1 MADER
6 IHILGFAGSLR
17 KASCNAGLLRAAQD
31 VMPANMEMEIFSL
44 ANIPLYNGDLE
55 SNPPAAVVE
64 FKKKIAAKDALLI
77 AIPEY
82 NYSIAGV
89 LKNAID
95 WASRPV
101 KDSPLNGKPFAMMGA
116 GGGLGTARAQY
127 HFRQLA
133 VFTNMLTFNK
143 PEVFVP
149 NAVEKFD
156 KDGNLK
162 DDSVKERIKLL
173 LESLEVWTKRFKLK
187 VG

>member
-1 MADER
+1 MTEKKIR
-6 IHILGFAGSLR
+6 LLGFAGSLR
-17 KASCNAGLLRAAQD
+17 KASCNTGLLRAAQE
-31 VMPANMEMEIFSL
+31 VMPANMEMEIYSL

-55 SNPPAAVVE
+55 AAPPAAVAD
-64 FKKKIAAKDALLI
+64 FKKKIAAADALLI
-77 AIPEY
+77 SVTEY

-116 GGGLGTARAQY
+116 GGAMGTARAQY
-127 HFRQLA
+127 HLRQLA
-133 VFTNMLTFNK
+133 VYTNMFTFNK

-149 NAVEKFD
+149 NSIEKFD

-173 LESLEVWTKRFKLK
+173 LETLADWTKRFQASIS
-187 VG
+187 

>member
-1 MADER
+1 MTAEK
-6 IHILGFAGSLR
+6 IHLLGFAGSLR
-17 KASCNAGLLRAAQD
+17 KASCNAGLLRAAQE

-55 SNPPAAVVE
+55 SNPPASVIE
-64 FKKKIAAKDALLI
+64 FKKKITGADALLI
-77 AIPEY
+77 AVPEY

-101 KDSPLNGKPFAMMGA
+101 KDSPLNEKPFAMMGA

-133 VFTNMLTFNK
+133 VYTNMHTFNK
-143 PEVFVP
+143 PELLVP
-149 NAVEKFD
+149 NTAEKFD
-156 KDGNLK
+156 RNGNLK
-162 DDSVKERIKLL
+162 DELVKERIKVL
-173 LESLEVWTKRFKLK
+173 LETLAVWTKRFQIK
-187 VG
+187 VD

>member
-1 MADER
+1 MSKVK
-6 IHILGFAGSLR
+6 IHLLGFAGSLR
-17 KASCNAGLLRAAQD
+17 KASCNAGLLRAAQE
-31 VMPANMEMEIFSL
+31 VMPANMELEIYSL
-44 ANIPLYNGDLE
+44 VNIPLYNGDLE

-64 FKKKIAAKDALLI
+64 FKKKIAEADALLI
-77 AIPEY
+77 AVPEY
-82 NYSIAGV
+82 NYSISGV

-116 GGGLGTARAQY
+116 GVGLGTARAQY

-133 VFTNMLTFNK
+133 VFTNMITFNK
-143 PEVFVP
+143 PELFVQ

-156 KDGNLK
+156 QNGNLK

-173 LESLEVWTKRFKLK
+173 LETLSVWTKRFQLK
-187 VG
+187 VE

>member
-1 MADER
+1 MSKDK
-6 IHILGFAGSLR
+6 IHLLGFAGSLR
-17 KASCNAGLLRAAQD
+17 KASFNAGLLRAAQE

-64 FKKKIAAKDALLI
+64 FKKKIAGADALLI
-77 AIPEY
+77 AVPEY
-82 NYSIAGV
+82 NYSVAGV
-89 LKNAID
+89 LKNAMD

-101 KDSPLNGKPFAMMGA
+101 KESPLNGKPFAMMGA

-133 VFTNMLTFNK
+133 VFTNMFTFNK
-143 PEVFVP
+143 PELFVP
-149 NAVEKFD
+149 NAMEKFD
-156 KDGNLK
+156 QNGNLK

-173 LESLEVWTKRFKLK
+173 LETLAAWTKRFQIK
-187 VG
+187 VE

>member
-1 MADER
+1 MVNKK
-6 IHILGFAGSLR
+6 IHLLGFAGSLR
-17 KASCNAGLLRAAQD
+17 KSSCNAGLLRAAQE
-31 VMPANMEMEIFSL
+31 VMPVNMEMEIFSL

-55 SNPPAAVVE
+55 ANPPAAVVE
-64 FKKKIAAKDALLI
+64 FKKKIAEADALLI

-133 VFTNMLTFNK
+133 VFTNMFIFNK

-149 NAVEKFD
+149 NAMEKFD
-156 KDGNLK
+156 KDGNLN
-162 DDSVKERIKLL
+162 DDSVKERIRLL
-173 LESLEVWTKRFKLK
+173 LETLGDWTKRFQFKI
-187 VG
+187 G